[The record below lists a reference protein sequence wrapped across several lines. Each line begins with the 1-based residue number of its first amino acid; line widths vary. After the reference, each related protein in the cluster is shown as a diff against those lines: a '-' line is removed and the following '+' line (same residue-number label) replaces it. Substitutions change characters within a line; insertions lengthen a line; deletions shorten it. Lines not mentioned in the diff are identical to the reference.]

1 METTV
6 DRTPPHTAATV
17 TVTRGSTPGLVAV
30 RTACSDTSRWRRQR
44 TDAFRRWFAARPLSA
59 AVLRE
64 ALTTYLTASDIDDA
78 AMRQIVLCADEA
90 LINAV
95 AHAAG
100 SPVGVFAD
108 LRDDH
113 FTLEVSD
120 GGPGFDPSQID
131 SSAEPDLMGEH
142 GRGLFLIRNLMDDLE
157 ILSDEHGT
165 TLHMERDLPGVR
177 PWSRRHCGDLGAAGA
192 GPDCSLKRQT
202 SDHSPFAHGPSV
214 ARRCRLRAGTAS

>member
-6 DRTPPHTAATV
+6 DRTPHRMTTTV
-17 TVTRGSTPGLVAV
+17 TATKGGTRGLVAV
-30 RTACSDTSRWRRQR
+30 RTACGGTSSWRRRR
-44 TDAFRRWFAARPLSA
+44 TGAFRRWFAARPSSA

-64 ALTTYLTASDIDDA
+64 ALTTYLAANAIDDA
-78 AMRQIVLCADEA
+78 ATRRIVLCADEA

-108 LRDDH
+108 LCDDH

-131 SSAEPDLMGEH
+131 RDAEPDLMGEH
-142 GRGLFLIRNLMDDLE
+142 GRGLFLIRNLMGRISE

-177 PWSRRHCGDLGAAGA
+177 L
-192 GPDCSLKRQT
+192 
-202 SDHSPFAHGPSV
+202 
-214 ARRCRLRAGTAS
+214 

>member
-1 METTV
+1 MKTGAVKGKMETTV
-6 DRTPPHTAATV
+6 DRTLRHRAATV
-17 TVTRGSTPGLVAV
+17 TATRGSTPGLVAV
-30 RTACSDTSRWRRQR
+30 GAACSDTSRWRRQR
-44 TDAFRRWFAARPLSA
+44 ADAFRRWFAARPSSA

-64 ALTTYLTASDIDDA
+64 TLTTYLTANGIDA
-78 AMRQIVLCADEA
+78 AASRMIVLCADEA

-131 SSAEPDLMGEH
+131 SDAEPDLMGEH
-142 GRGLFLIRNLMDDLE
+142 GRGLFLIRKLMDDLE

-177 PWSRRHCGDLGAAGA
+177 L
-192 GPDCSLKRQT
+192 
-202 SDHSPFAHGPSV
+202 
-214 ARRCRLRAGTAS
+214 

>member
-1 METTV
+1 MKTGTTNRKIETTV
-6 DRTPPHTAATV
+6 DHTPRHVAATV
-17 TVTRGSTPGLVAV
+17 TSTGGSSAGFVAV
-30 RTACSDTSRWRRQR
+30 RPACGDITRRR
-44 TDAFRRWFAARPLSA
+44 GRRADAFRRWFAARPSSA

-64 ALTTYLTASDIDDA
+64 TLTTYLTANGIDDA
-78 AMRQIVLCADEA
+78 AMRLIVLCADEA

-108 LRDDH
+108 LLDDH

-131 SSAEPDLMGEH
+131 TDAEPDLMGEH
-142 GRGLFLIRNLMDDLE
+142 GRGLFLIRTLMDDLE
-157 ILSDEHGT
+157 ILSDERGT

-177 PWSRRHCGDLGAAGA
+177 PAAATLTPG
-192 GPDCSLKRQT
+192 SLPR
-202 SDHSPFAHGPSV
+202 P
-214 ARRCRLRAGTAS
+214 R

>member
-1 METTV
+1 MKTGSVKRKMETTD
-6 DRTPPHTAATV
+6 DRTPRHMAATV
-17 TVTRGSTPGLVAV
+17 TTTRGSTPGLAAF
-30 RTACSDTSRWRRQR
+30 RAACSDTGRWRRR
-44 TDAFRRWFAARPLSA
+44 RADAFRRWFAARPSSA

-64 ALTTYLTASDIDDA
+64 ALTTYLTANDIDDA
-78 AMRQIVLCADEA
+78 ATRQIVLCADEA

-131 SSAEPDLMGEH
+131 NYQEPDLMGEH

-165 TLHMERDLPGVR
+165 TLHMGRVLPGVFTLQVD
-177 PWSRRHCGDLGAAGA
+177 G
-192 GPDCSLKRQT
+192 K
-202 SDHSPFAHGPSV
+202 
-214 ARRCRLRAGTAS
+214 

>member
-6 DRTPPHTAATV
+6 DRTPHRMTTTV
-17 TVTRGSTPGLVAV
+17 TATKGGTRGLVAV

-44 TDAFRRWFAARPLSA
+44 TGAFRRWFAARPSSA

-64 ALTTYLTASDIDDA
+64 ALTTYLAANAIDDA
-78 AMRQIVLCADEA
+78 ATRRIVLCADEA

-108 LRDDH
+108 LCDDH

-131 SSAEPDLMGEH
+131 RDAEPDLMGEH

-177 PWSRRHCGDLGAAGA
+177 L
-192 GPDCSLKRQT
+192 
-202 SDHSPFAHGPSV
+202 
-214 ARRCRLRAGTAS
+214 

>member
-1 METTV
+1 MKTGAVKGKMETTV
-6 DRTPPHTAATV
+6 DRTPRHMAATV
-17 TVTRGSTPGLVAV
+17 TATRGSTPGLVAV
-30 RTACSDTSRWRRQR
+30 RDTCSDTSRWRRQR
-44 TDAFRRWFAARPLSA
+44 ADAFRRWFAVRPSSA

-64 ALTTYLTASDIDDA
+64 ALTTYLTANDIDDA
-78 AMRQIVLCADEA
+78 STRLIVLCADEA

-113 FTLEVSD
+113 VTLEVSD

-131 SSAEPDLMGEH
+131 SDAEPDLMGEH

-165 TLHMERDLPGVR
+165 TLHMERNLPGVR
-177 PWSRRHCGDLGAAGA
+177 L
-192 GPDCSLKRQT
+192 
-202 SDHSPFAHGPSV
+202 
-214 ARRCRLRAGTAS
+214 

>member
-1 METTV
+1 MKTGTAKGKMEATV
-6 DRTPPHTAATV
+6 DRTPRHMAATV
-17 TVTRGSTPGLVAV
+17 TATRGSTPGHVAV
-30 RTACSDTSRWRRQR
+30 RAACSDTSRWRRAGAV
-44 TDAFRRWFAARPLSA
+44 AFRRWFAARPSSA

-64 ALTTYLTASDIDDA
+64 ALAAYLMANHVDDA
-78 AMRQIVLCADEA
+78 ARRLIVLCADEA

-113 FTLEVSD
+113 LTLEVSD

-131 SSAEPDLMGEH
+131 SDAEPDLMGEH

-157 ILSDEHGT
+157 ILSSQHGT
-165 TLHMERDLPGVR
+165 TLHMERDLPGA
-177 PWSRRHCGDLGAAGA
+177 CL
-192 GPDCSLKRQT
+192 
-202 SDHSPFAHGPSV
+202 
-214 ARRCRLRAGTAS
+214 

>member
-1 METTV
+1 MKTGAIKGKIKTTV
-6 DRTPPHTAATV
+6 DRTPRHMAATV
-17 TVTRGSTPGLVAV
+17 TATRGSTPGLVAV
-30 RTACSDTSRWRRQR
+30 RAAGSVTRRRRRQR
-44 TDAFRRWFAARPLSA
+44 ADVFRRWFAARPSSA
-59 AVLRE
+59 AVLRG
-64 ALTTYLTASDIDDA
+64 ALTTYLTANGLDDA
-78 AMRQIVLCADEA
+78 ATRMIVLCADEE

-131 SSAEPDLMGEH
+131 SDAEPDLMGEH
-142 GRGLFLIRNLMDDLE
+142 GRGLFLIRKLMDGLE

-165 TLHMERDLPGVR
+165 TLHMERDSPGVR
-177 PWSRRHCGDLGAAGA
+177 IQSRRHRSDLGAVGA
-192 GPDCSLKRQT
+192 CPQLLDRATPL
-202 SDHSPFAHGPSV
+202 PSV
-214 ARRCRLRAGTAS
+214 ACRHRGS

>member
-1 METTV
+1 MKTGTANGKMETTV
-6 DRTPPHTAATV
+6 DRTPRHMAATV
-17 TVTRGSTPGLVAV
+17 TATRGSTPGLVAV
-30 RTACSDTSRWRRQR
+30 RDTCSDTSRWRRQR
-44 TDAFRRWFAARPLSA
+44 ADAFRRWFAARPSSA

-64 ALTTYLTASDIDDA
+64 TLTTYLAANGVDDVA
-78 AMRQIVLCADEA
+78 TIVLCADEA

-108 LRDDH
+108 LRDDN

-131 SSAEPDLMGEH
+131 SDAEPDLMGEH

-165 TLHMERDLPGVR
+165 TLHMERNLPGVR
-177 PWSRRHCGDLGAAGA
+177 L
-192 GPDCSLKRQT
+192 
-202 SDHSPFAHGPSV
+202 
-214 ARRCRLRAGTAS
+214 

>member
-1 METTV
+1 MKTTAMIRKLETTV
-6 DRTPPHTAATV
+6 DRTPRHRAATF
-17 TVTRGSTPGLVAV
+17 TATRGSTPGLLAV
-30 RTACSDTSRWRRQR
+30 GAACSDTSRRPRRA
-44 TDAFRRWFAARPLSA
+44 DAFRRWFAARPSSA

-64 ALTTYLTASDIDDA
+64 TLTTYLTANGIDDA
-78 AMRQIVLCADEA
+78 EKRLIVLCADEA

-131 SSAEPDLMGEH
+131 SDAEPDLMGEH
-142 GRGLFLIRNLMDDLE
+142 GRGLFLIRNLMDDLQ
-157 ILSDEHGT
+157 ILSDERGT
-165 TLHMERDLPGVR
+165 TLRMERDVPGVR
-177 PWSRRHCGDLGAAGA
+177 HGSFAA
-192 GPDCSLKRQT
+192 
-202 SDHSPFAHGPSV
+202 
-214 ARRCRLRAGTAS
+214 

>member
-1 METTV
+1 MKTGAVKPKMETTA
-6 DRTPPHTAATV
+6 DRTPHHMAATV
-17 TVTRGSTPGLVAV
+17 TATRGSTPGLVAS
-30 RTACSDTSRWRRQR
+30 RAACSHTGRWRRHR
-44 TDAFRRWFAARPLSA
+44 ADAFRRWFAARPSSA

-64 ALTTYLTASDIDDA
+64 TLTTYLTANDIDDA
-78 AMRQIVLCADEA
+78 ATRLIVLCADEA

-95 AHAAG
+95 AHAPG

-131 SSAEPDLMGEH
+131 GDAVPDLTGEH
-142 GRGLFLIRNLMDDLE
+142 GRGLFLIRRLMDDLE

-165 TLHMERDLPGVR
+165 TLHMERELPGVR
-177 PWSRRHCGDLGAAGA
+177 L
-192 GPDCSLKRQT
+192 
-202 SDHSPFAHGPSV
+202 
-214 ARRCRLRAGTAS
+214 

>member
-1 METTV
+1 MKTGTAKGKLETTV
-6 DRTPPHTAATV
+6 DRTPYHTAATV
-17 TVTRGSTPGLVAV
+17 TATRVSTPGLGAIRVV
-30 RTACSDTSRWRRQR
+30 CSDTSRRRPPA
-44 TDAFRRWFAARPLSA
+44 DVFRRWFAARPSSA

-64 ALTTYLTASDIDDA
+64 ALTTYLIANDIDDA
-78 AMRQIVLCADEA
+78 ATRLIVLCADEA

-131 SSAEPDLMGEH
+131 SDAEPDLMGEH
-142 GRGLFLIRNLMDDLE
+142 GRGLFLIRRLMDDLE

-177 PWSRRHCGDLGAAGA
+177 L
-192 GPDCSLKRQT
+192 
-202 SDHSPFAHGPSV
+202 
-214 ARRCRLRAGTAS
+214 

>member
-1 METTV
+1 MKTGAVKGKMEITV
-6 DRTPPHTAATV
+6 DRTLRHRAATV
-17 TVTRGSTPGLVAV
+17 TATKAGAPGLVALRAV
-30 RTACSDTSRWRRQR
+30 CSDTSPWRRQR
-44 TDAFRRWFAARPLSA
+44 ADAFRRWFAARPSSA

-64 ALTTYLTASDIDDA
+64 ALTTYLTANDIDDA
-78 AMRQIVLCADEA
+78 ATRLIVLCADEA

-131 SSAEPDLMGEH
+131 SGAEPDLMGEH
-142 GRGLFLIRNLMDDLE
+142 GRGLFLIRKLMDDLE

-165 TLHMERDLPGVR
+165 TLHMERELPGVR
-177 PWSRRHCGDLGAAGA
+177 L
-192 GPDCSLKRQT
+192 
-202 SDHSPFAHGPSV
+202 
-214 ARRCRLRAGTAS
+214 

>member
-1 METTV
+1 MKTRAVKGKMETTV
-6 DRTPPHTAATV
+6 DRTPRHMAATV
-17 TVTRGSTPGLVAV
+17 TATRGSTPGLVAV
-30 RTACSDTSRWRRQR
+30 RDTCSDTSRWRRQR
-44 TDAFRRWFAARPLSA
+44 ADAFRRWFAVRPSSA

-64 ALTTYLTASDIDDA
+64 ALTTYLTENHIDDA
-78 AMRQIVLCADEA
+78 ATRMIVLCADEA

-95 AHAAG
+95 
-100 SPVGVFAD
+100 AD

-131 SSAEPDLMGEH
+131 SDAEPDLMGEH

-165 TLHMERDLPGVR
+165 TLHMERNSPGVR
-177 PWSRRHCGDLGAAGA
+177 L
-192 GPDCSLKRQT
+192 
-202 SDHSPFAHGPSV
+202 
-214 ARRCRLRAGTAS
+214 